1 MDAKLNITSIS
12 QIPSAIV
19 EASTMESNNMTSTSQ
34 ESSEITPVA
43 MENEDQTAT
52 TSLQL
57 STLSIG
63 TTMSNIT
70 PTTSTT
76 ATIAPPTPST
86 STTMSNIT
94 PTTSVAANIP
104 SPLYIGRLPIELR
117 LPIYNSFLCMTV
129 AGLLPPIL
137 RAFHGTSEYS
147 LLQYLYR
154 LINFVL
160 SNATLPIFSTITN
173 RGNRLNKILYLHLR
187 SDNFQFYRLEED
199 LCNLL
204 KRHVCKLRNSFQKIT
219 FTAIQPTLI
228 PPHTTRDSEELF
240 EANTNVD
247 LILAQIC
254 DIVIGSVQAPEF
266 RLKFLGYNNGNL
278 IDQRRLNRI
287 VEDAF
292 AEVQISGET

>member
-63 TTMSNIT
+63 TTMSNAT

-76 ATIAPPTPST
+76 
-86 STTMSNIT
+86 
-94 PTTSVAANIP
+94 ANIP

-187 SDNFQFYRLEED
+187 SDNFQFVQLF
-199 LCNLL
+199 LIFL
-204 KRHVCKLRNSFQKIT
+204 SS
-219 FTAIQPTLI
+219 QPV
-228 PPHTTRDSEELF
+228 H
-240 EANTNVD
+240 
-247 LILAQIC
+247 
-254 DIVIGSVQAPEF
+254 
-266 RLKFLGYNNGNL
+266 Y
-278 IDQRRLNRI
+278 
-287 VEDAF
+287 
-292 AEVQISGET
+292 